1 MEHHARVNLPIALIT
16 PAALALD
23 AAFPPLSVALCEVL
37 LLRRTQRRISD
48 TELQLYQLSRL
59 LWAAFGINRPDQS
72 RRTAP
77 AAPGMQEI
85 GVYVALA
92 SGLYLYDPHAHR
104 LEPVVADDI
113 RAAASDGIHAP
124 GAPVTLIFVATLD
137 SAETL
142 LGTGA
147 GAGPGQIFH
156 AALATG
162 FISQN
167 VYLFCAAE
175 GLATAVHTR
184 LDRLALASRMHL
196 APDQAIILV
205 QPVGLPLSD
214 DARDVTE
221 TSESP

>member
-1 MEHHARVNLPIALIT
+1 MDKQGRANLPIALIT

-37 LLRRTQRRISD
+37 LRRCSQRRISD
-48 TELQLYQLSRL
+48 TALQLYQLSRL
-59 LWAAFGINRPDQS
+59 LWAAFGINRPAQS
-72 RRTAP
+72 GRTAP
-77 AAPGMQEI
+77 AAPHMQEI

-104 LEPVVADDI
+104 LDPVVAEDI
-113 RAAASDGIHAP
+113 RAVAGEGVHATI
-124 GAPVTLIFVATLD
+124 APVTLIFVATLD
-137 SAETL
+137 AAQTPAD
-142 LGTGA
+142 T
-147 GAGPGQIFH
+147 GAGPGQTFH

-184 LDRLALASRMHL
+184 LDRLALSSRMQL
-196 APDQAIILV
+196 APNQAIILV

-221 TSESP
+221 ASESP